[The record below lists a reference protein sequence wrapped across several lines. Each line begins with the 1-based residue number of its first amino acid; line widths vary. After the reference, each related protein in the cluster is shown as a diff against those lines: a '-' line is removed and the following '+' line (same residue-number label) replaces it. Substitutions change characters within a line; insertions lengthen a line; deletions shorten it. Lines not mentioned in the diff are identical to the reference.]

1 MQLGPSFRFAVCA
14 AGIFVCYFGYGI
26 IQEKM

>member
-1 MQLGPSFRFAVCA
+1 MQLGSSVRFGICA